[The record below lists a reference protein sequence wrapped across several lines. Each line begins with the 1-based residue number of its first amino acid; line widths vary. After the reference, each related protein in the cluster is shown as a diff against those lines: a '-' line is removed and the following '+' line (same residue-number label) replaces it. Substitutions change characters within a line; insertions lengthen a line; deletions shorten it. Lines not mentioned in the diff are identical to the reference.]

1 MNLLAQVCAGD
12 RFVIF
17 AENFSI
23 NLQAV
28 CERLSWRVAVE
39 ACFNDL
45 EKRTGAAQFQAA
57 HEAQCARVTRKLRAQ
72 KRLHSA
78 RQPGLIFILAY
89 LGDRW
94 LRRVLDS

>member
-1 MNLLAQVCAGD
+1 MCGTGD

-23 NLQAV
+23 NLQAIR
-28 CERLSWRVAVE
+28 ERLSWRVAVE

-45 EKRTGAAQFQAA
+45 EKRARAAQFSAA
-57 HEAQCARVTRKLRAQ
+57 REAQCARVTRKLRAQ

-78 RQPGLIFILAY
+78 CQPGLLFILAH
-89 LGDRW
+89 LGDR
-94 LRRVLDS
+94 